1 MKIKRK
7 IVLIIGLVLISSCF
21 ITAFAAFIFTRV
33 VDGTASTGTIEVS
46 EMYFGDYSEVTEEN
60 TEANYI
66 DAKGGSITCYATQK
80 QGWANETDNI
90 YLNQL
95 SLKFSYETNMAVYV
109 RVHIQ
114 DAWISTKIYTS
125 GNITTTYIEKDKI
138 DSGQS
143 PFYIDDEEWH
153 YDEATNCMYY
163 KTMVTVAEG
172 ESSEIKEHEFKLDP
186 NYFYRTES
194 STSYREHVTVQVS
207 YYVDIVQAN
216 RAERIWGVDLDSIL
230 NTDNNG

>member
-1 MKIKRK
+1 MKKSK
-7 IVLIIGLVLISSCF
+7 LIILIGSLVLITSCVLV
-21 ITAFAAFIFTRV
+21 FAAFMFHKNVT
-33 VDGTASTGTIEVS
+33 GTASTGKIEAD
-46 EMYFGDYSEVTEEN
+46 EMYFGDYSGVTEEN
-60 TEANYI
+60 TLANYM
-66 DAKGGSITCYATQK
+66 DAKGGSITCYATEK

-163 KTMVTVAEG
+163 KTMVTVTEG
-172 ESSEIKEHEFKLDP
+172 ESSETKEHEFKLDS

-230 NTDNNG
+230 NTENNG